1 MTIFRSLHMTLCL
14 VNFAKPSENAVFFSA
29 DNFVYILYL
38 NLLFL
43 QPICVYHT
51 EMFGSPV
58 IIVALQGGVMNTR
71 HFLFISYMSSL

>member
-1 MTIFRSLHMTLCL
+1 MTLCL

-43 QPICVYHT
+43 PPICVNHT
-51 EMFGSPV
+51 EMFSSPV
-58 IIVALQGGVMNTR
+58 IIVALHGGVVR
-71 HFLFISYMSSL
+71 SREDGL